1 MKFSAIPSAL
11 TVALLSA
18 TAAQAE
24 TTTTDFYGSLR
35 MGIDDVSAKDNGDAG
50 GLNGRDYLSRIGV
63 KANTDLGSGL
73 TGVGVVEY
81 GIRDSSAIDISQNG
95 QPTLRLA
102 YVGLKGGFGEIYYGS
117 QTPIFHTY
125 VRSAYF
131 SDGSDTVRLGT
142 VRDDDLTQYFYKAE
156 NFSVAAAVQTETQD
170 GDDFDS
176 WSLAGDYKAGPFKVQ
191 VAYVKDE
198 RVGDGDLMGA
208 RVWFDATS
216 AVKLSAFY
224 HLQSEDYGLTNGST
238 GNVRLQDKTEAG
250 VNNCA
255 GEERSNAGVYGSFK
269 TGANQIHARYAIDSC
284 DDAGD
289 VDSIKVEYIRYLAK
303 NYRVWVSYET
313 LDADD
318 SREPA
323 SGDLSETQLGVRYDF

>member
-11 TVALLSA
+11 AIAVLSA
-18 TAAQAE
+18 SAAQAE

-35 MGIDDVSAKDNGDAG
+35 IGIDDVSAKDDGDAAG
-50 GLNGRDYLSRIGV
+50 MNGRDYLSRVGV
-63 KANTDLGSGL
+63 KASTDLGNGL
-73 TGVGVVEY
+73 TGIGRVEY
-81 GIRDSSAIDISQNG
+81 GIRDANAIDINQNG

-117 QTPIFHTY
+117 QTPIWHSY

-131 SDGSDTVRLGT
+131 SDGNDTIRLGT
-142 VRDDDLTQYFYKAE
+142 VREDDTTQYFYKAE
-156 NFSVAAAVQTETQD
+156 NFSVAAAMQTETQD
-170 GDDFDS
+170 GDDVDS
-176 WSLAGDYKAGPFKVQ
+176 WSLAGDYTAGPAKIQ
-191 VAYVKDE
+191 LAYVKDE
-198 RVGDGDLMGA
+198 RVGDGELMGA

-224 HLQSEDYGLTNGST
+224 HLQSDDYGLSNGST
-238 GNVRLQDKTEAG
+238 GNVRLQDKSQAG

-255 GEERSNAGVYGSFK
+255 GEERSAAGVYASYK
-269 TGANQIHARYAIDSC
+269 TGANQVHTRYAVDSC

-303 NYRVWVSYET
+303 NYRVWASYET
-313 LDADD
+313 LNADD
-318 SREPA
+318 TREPA
-323 SGDLSETQLGVRYDF
+323 AGDLSEAQVGVRFDF